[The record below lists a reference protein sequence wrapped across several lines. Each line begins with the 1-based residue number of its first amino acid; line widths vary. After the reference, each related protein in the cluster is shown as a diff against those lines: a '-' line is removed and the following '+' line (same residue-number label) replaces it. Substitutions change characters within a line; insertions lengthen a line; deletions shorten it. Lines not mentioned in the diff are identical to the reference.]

1 MTNAEQSV
9 ILPPMILPVDSIAL
23 DCYDLDELF
32 FLRERIQEKLPT
44 TLASINL
51 EDELITQLRSAKKL
65 LADSVDSP
73 ANQKAQIS
81 NTVTTILKQLV
92 DLQTSITTTE
102 TIKRIERILL
112 ETLKKY
118 PEMQEN
124 FMKSYE
130 ESLNNAEH

>member
-1 MTNAEQSV
+1 
-9 ILPPMILPVDSIAL
+9 MILPVDSIAL